1 MKRLLLLFPLFF
13 LCFCSNVDH
22 ISTAENVSN
31 RPIVPIV
38 TSNIF
43 NLTDVASITID
54 VSLAQWNKL
63 LENYDL
69 NSANDK
75 KVISK
80 FTFTNQNGTVVLD
93 SVGLRLKGNTS
104 RRRPEGDTGQLHN
117 ASNPDWHHSHFGFD
131 FSKYR
136 DAQV

>member
-13 LCFCSNVDH
+13 LCFCSNVDNL
-22 ISTAENVSN
+22 STAENVSN

-75 KVISK
+75 KVVSK
-80 FTFTNQNGTVVLD
+80 FL
-93 SVGLRLKGNTS
+93 
-104 RRRPEGDTGQLHN
+104 
-117 ASNPDWHHSHFGFD
+117 
-131 FSKYR
+131 
-136 DAQV
+136 